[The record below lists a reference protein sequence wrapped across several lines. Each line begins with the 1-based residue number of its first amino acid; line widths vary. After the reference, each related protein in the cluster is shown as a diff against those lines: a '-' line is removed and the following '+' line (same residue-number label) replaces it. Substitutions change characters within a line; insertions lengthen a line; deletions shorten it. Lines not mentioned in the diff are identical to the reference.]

1 MQIETVKG
9 MQTVA
14 GGGTTALGIVGT
26 VLGGLAVA
34 NGGLGNGLN
43 LFGNNDKYATKTDLA
58 YAQELAKKDSEISLL
73 KSEQNTE
80 VKIAD
85 VYDRL
90 VTKINAN
97 QKSQDDWNAAQMVN
111 NAQMSSAIAVNSNS
125 IATLQNACSQ
135 ITKLVVP
142 NSAVCCGWGP
152 VKVVPDTGTTA
163 STGA

>member
-1 MQIETVKG
+1 MSS
-9 MQTVA
+9 
-14 GGGTTALGIVGT
+14 
-26 VLGGLAVA
+26 
-34 NGGLGNGLN
+34 N
-43 LFGNNDKYATKTDLA
+43 
-58 YAQELAKKDSEISLL
+58 
-73 KSEQNTE
+73 
-80 VKIAD
+80 
-85 VYDRL
+85 RL
-90 VTKINAN
+90 ITKINDN

-152 VKVVPDTGTTA
+152 VKVVPDTGTTP

>member
-26 VLGGLAVA
+26 VLGGMAVA
-34 NGGLGNGLN
+34 NGCLGNGLN

-80 VKIAD
+80 IKMAD

-90 VTKINAN
+90 ISKINAN
-97 QKSQDDWNAAQMVN
+97 QK
-111 NAQMSSAIAVNSNS
+111 
-125 IATLQNACSQ
+125 
-135 ITKLVVP
+135 
-142 NSAVCCGWGP
+142 
-152 VKVVPDTGTTA
+152 
-163 STGA
+163 